1 MDPEITTLFQE
12 YLKLTEG
19 NKAAAASLVVAHFLA
34 ASRNLP
40 VVDRP
45 EGSNVAEKE
54 KGSSIQ
60 IGSDDQFAELAKAS
74 NCLHRLQL
82 CTKGKAVNRK
92 MVKAGNYGIT
102 VSGEEVNDLGNQ
114 IDIIPF
120 ARRPQAI
127 DMTDDEAI
135 IVCYDPDSE
144 AFKRIAAKSLDKES
158 HCLYGPSFLVFERS
172 QGVFLEFFCGN
183 KSSRSE
189 AKNICS
195 YLPLTQADI
204 DARAARGEDVN
215 GLVPHGPLPL
225 TLKSRLVEKGPYSWH
240 IPLVAKCNEP
250 FTNLPGM
257 DQITK
262 EIAAFLAVID
272 KSVERATAADGRAR

>member
-60 IGSDDQFAELAKAS
+60 IGSDDQFAELAKAR
-74 NCLHRLQL
+74 NCLDRLQL
-82 CTKGKAVNRK
+82 YAKGKAVNRK
-92 MVKAGNYGIT
+92 MIEAGNYGI
-102 VSGEEVNDLGNQ
+102 SLNDEAVNDLGSQ
-114 IDIIPF
+114 IDIVPL
-120 ARRPQAI
+120 ARRPKAI
-127 DMTDDEAI
+127 DMSDSEAI
-135 IVCYDPDSE
+135 LVSYYPDSE
-144 AFKRIAAKSLDKES
+144 EFKRIAAQSLEKES
-158 HCLYGPSFLVFERS
+158 QCLYGPSFLVFERS
-172 QGVFLEFFCGN
+172 QGAFLEFFCGN

-189 AKNICS
+189 AKNIYP

-204 DARAARGEDVN
+204 DANVAKGKDVT

-225 TLKSRLVEKGPYSWH
+225 TLKSRLLKKGTYSWH
-240 IPLVAKCNEP
+240 LPVVAKCNEP
-250 FTNLPGM
+250 FTNLPGT
-257 DQITK
+257 DEIAK

-272 KSVERATAADGRAR
+272 KSMKRATAADDRAR

>member
-12 YLKLTEG
+12 YLKLTKG

-74 NCLHRLQL
+74 NCLQRLQL

-114 IDIIPF
+114 IDIIPL

-144 AFKRIAAKSLDKES
+144 AFKRIAAKSLEKGLFRD
-158 HCLYGPSFLVFERS
+158 LG
-172 QGVFLEFFCGN
+172 G
-183 KSSRSE
+183 
-189 AKNICS
+189 
-195 YLPLTQADI
+195 
-204 DARAARGEDVN
+204 ARAQVEVAAMEVNGSLEVVEVAEAASRVLHPLDLRVDAFAGGIGDSVLQVGEDV
-215 GLVPHGPLPL
+215 
-225 TLKSRLVEKGPYSWH
+225 R
-240 IPLVAKCNEP
+240 
-250 FTNLPGM
+250 
-257 DQITK
+257 
-262 EIAAFLAVID
+262 
-272 KSVERATAADGRAR
+272 